1 MKMKEGTQKRE
12 EGRELHME
20 EFIAFVKS
28 HAFFSI
34 IFIIYKYLKCNYK
47 HVNFLET
54 TRYFW
59 WVLFS
64 VNMYNTKKSSLQ
76 CSQKFTFKIPS
87 FIVQWNIALAAAF
100 PNPFNKNLSEHLR

>member
-1 MKMKEGTQKRE
+1 MKMKEGRQKRE

-28 HAFFSI
+28 PAFFSI

-54 TRYFW
+54 TRYF
-59 WVLFS
+59 
-64 VNMYNTKKSSLQ
+64 
-76 CSQKFTFKIPS
+76 
-87 FIVQWNIALAAAF
+87 
-100 PNPFNKNLSEHLR
+100 